1 MNDHGVIRAFSPD
14 HVIKLTGLTKSQ
26 LYYWDSTGFFQPYY
40 GHEERKSPHSR
51 VYSFRNVV
59 RLKTIAL
66 LRNKHKVS
74 LQHLRRVGEKLSH
87 LEEALW
93 SNVKLYVVGR
103 GVHFQEPETGHVRGV
118 LSGQYTMIPLSHVIE
133 DVAEAAK
140 QLTQRTRQQFGRVE
154 RNRYVAHNAWV
165 IAGTRI
171 STRTIARFN
180 KEGYSTA
187 DILKEY
193 SSLRREDIEAA
204 LEHEQ
209 GQVKKS
215 A

>member
-59 RLKTIAL
+59 GLKTIAL

-154 RNRYVAHNAWV
+154 RNRYVAHNAWGDCRHSNFHPHDRAFQQGGLFDRRHFEGILV
-165 IAGTRI
+165 AT
-171 STRTIARFN
+171 AR
-180 KEGYSTA
+180 GHRGRA
-187 DILKEY
+187 
-193 SSLRREDIEAA
+193 
-204 LEHEQ
+204 
-209 GQVKKS
+209 
-215 A
+215 